1 MTWNNS
7 DLNTLQ
13 GNGDKVLIDVRTCDL
28 TLSQVMAEIARY
40 QSEMPDYEVFMDG
53 DLYAIVAR
61 QRRATA

>member
-7 DLNTLQ
+7 DLNTLH

-28 TLSQVMAEIARY
+28 TLSQVMAELARY
-40 QSEMPDYEVFMDG
+40 QSEMPDHEVFMDG

>member
-7 DLNTLQ
+7 DLNTLH

-40 QSEMPDYEVFMDG
+40 QSEMPDHEVFMDG